1 MGITLPALGTNQI
14 AGFVEYRPLMNWEKD
29 KEKYQSRDELV
40 DLIKILSTNI
50 TRTVWQ
56 TVRRITNEILGV
68 KGLNNHLPF
77 TPQHQYAHS
86 PYCSLYTP

>member
-40 DLIKILSTNI
+40 DLIKILSANI

-56 TVRRITNEILGV
+56 
-68 KGLNNHLPF
+68 
-77 TPQHQYAHS
+77 
-86 PYCSLYTP
+86 